1 MALLCFHQ
9 LQPHIPEALRQVAF
23 DDSIYAEKLE
33 RSKTKLP
40 IYSVAAA
47 GMICRFI
54 LSPLYCFI
62 FGETT
67 DDGESISWQ
76 NGGRA
81 RASFLWMGVSVGFG
95 TAVLS
100 LSIVFRYLGPMSISE
115 CVCSFLIQYPCLRL
129 LCCNHSGADSWGID
143 LMMALL
149 LPSSTHLHTHPHAV
163 RCSSVPLRPTPFV
176 AAVGSLKQQISSPT
190 DFLRVLTRPESTK
203 SKNEQ
208 HNSSNS
214 GEDRI
219 YRHGRPQQSTSSFL
233 GGRHLMPPLP
243 LLLAQLIFHAVMAS
257 IFANVVQTQFAMGN
271 GIMFACLVS
280 SVLTFVFTIA
290 LDGKSHE
297 IEYHIEQT
305 PSPWNTCTVSALFAK
320 SMSKVQGGSGSLLA
334 LVIFLPSVVS
344 VILSLVE
351 PGVTSSMA
359 SRMVVSLP
367 LALSSACISLFV
379 CAYLVLV
386 DQIVRHCVA
395 ASGLDVDRLLCLVP
409 GNTMVDGKTVPFV
422 AEDLLIQSI
431 IYGCDGGDILQCK
444 SIVDDLS
451 KERLGATCGAYS
463 ISSVSFNYEEEEV
476 RRNDAAMDAI
486 AKAMLPPQPLP
497 ASRGRALEEDVLRI
511 ALLES
516 LGGATGGGS
525 SLGSEVCEP
534 SHCCVALRKRLLAS
548 EEALAKSQSV
558 RQPLCL
564 PLLRALLAAS
574 GGFGQALCLIY
585 SNGGQSDGFVVPP
598 GAFCCAEY
606 GLRAAAQMIAL
617 NIRLGSSGKKGYL
630 PRVSL
635 MSPALFHSA
644 YRLRLG
650 VLACAQHQRQLA
662 GAPKITNDLGNFIAL
677 GNCPDIARLLD
688 CCDSSAKLVLTA
700 LEERDRER
708 ECQVLVHSNCKAW
721 LAELK

>member
-1 MALLCFHQ
+1 
-9 LQPHIPEALRQVAF
+9 
-23 DDSIYAEKLE
+23 
-33 RSKTKLP
+33 
-40 IYSVAAA
+40 
-47 GMICRFI
+47 MIDGII
-54 LSPLYCFI
+54 LTPPPP
-62 FGETT
+62 
-67 DDGESISWQ
+67 Q
-76 NGGRA
+76 
-81 RASFLWMGVSVGFG
+81 
-95 TAVLS
+95 
-100 LSIVFRYLGPMSISE
+100 
-115 CVCSFLIQYPCLRL
+115 
-129 LCCNHSGADSWGID
+129 
-143 LMMALL
+143 
-149 LPSSTHLHTHPHAV
+149 HAV

-176 AAVGSLKQQISSPT
+176 AAVWSLKQQISSPT
-190 DFLRVLTRPESTK
+190 DFLRVLTRPESAQ
-203 SKNEQ
+203 SKILEQ

-219 YRHGRPQQSTSSFL
+219 YRNGRPQQSTSSLL

-257 IFANVVQTQFAMGN
+257 IFANTIQTQFAMAKG
-271 GIMFACLVS
+271 MTFACLVS
-280 SVLTFVFTIA
+280 AVLTFVFTVA

-297 IEYHIEQT
+297 IECHALFNIEQT
-305 PSPWNTCTVSALFAK
+305 QSPWDTVSALFAR

-334 LVIFLPSVVS
+334 LVVFLPSAVS
-344 VILSLVE
+344 VVLSLVE
-351 PGVTSSMA
+351 SGATSSMA
-359 SRMVVSLP
+359 SRMILSLP

-395 ASGLDVDRLLCLVP
+395 VSGLDVDRLLCLVP

-422 AEDLLIQSI
+422 SEDLLIQSI
-431 IYGCDGGDILQCK
+431 IYGCDGGDIPQCK
-444 SIVDDLS
+444 SIIDDLS

-486 AKAMLPPQPLP
+486 AKTMLPPQPLP

-511 ALLES
+511 VLLES
-516 LGGATGGGS
+516 LGGATGGS
-525 SLGSEVCEP
+525 SGLGSEVYEQ

-548 EEALAKSQSV
+548 EEALAKSRSV

-585 SNGGQSDGFVVPP
+585 NRSGQSDGFVVPP

-606 GLRAAAQMIAL
+606 GLRAAARMIAL

-644 YRLRLG
+644 YRLRVG
-650 VLACAQHQRQLA
+650 ALACAQYQRQLA
-662 GAPKITNDLGNFIAL
+662 GAPMTNDLGNFIAL

-688 CCDSSAKLVLTA
+688 CCDSSVKLVLTA
-700 LEERDRER
+700 LEERER
-708 ECQVLVHSNCKAW
+708 GRQCEVLVHSDCKAW